1 MKCKLFLRGLHNFQI
16 VADHSPL
23 VPILNSHC
31 LDEIDNPRLQRLQ
44 TKLMTFSFTAIWR
57 KGSSNTAPDA
67 PDALSRHPILE
78 PTQEDALAECD
89 EDSTPAL
96 N

>member
-31 LDEIDNPRLQRLQ
+31 LDEIDNPRLQRLR
-44 TKLMTFSFTAIWR
+44 TKLMAYSFTAIWC
-57 KGSSNTAPDA
+57 KGSNNTA
-67 PDALSRHPILE
+67 PDALSRHPTLE